1 MRPAIVSI
9 SDDVTG
15 DDTRVTVRLDWA
27 ERSYEGLAV
36 GSHAEQVR
44 LAGEAAL
51 DAVVKIV
58 DGSIE
63 LELLAVATTDF
74 GNASIALAQVRFDHG
89 DVLVGS
95 ALLGDVDHRLAAV
108 RAVMDAINR
117 RLEPLL

>member
-9 SDDVTG
+9 SDDTAG
-15 DDTRVTVRLDWA
+15 DDTRITVRLDWS
-27 ERSYEGLAV
+27 ERSFEGHAT
-36 GSHAEQVR
+36 GSPAEQIR

-58 DGSIE
+58 DGSID

>member
-9 SDDVTG
+9 SDDISG
-15 DDTRVTVRLDWA
+15 DAARITVRLDWA
-27 ERSYEGLAV
+27 EQSFEG
-36 GSHAEQVR
+36 HASGGTGEQIR

-58 DGSIE
+58 DGSVD

-74 GNASIALAQVRFDHG
+74 GKASIALAQVRFDRG
-89 DVLVGS
+89 DILVGS
-95 ALLGDVDHRLAAV
+95 ALLGDSDHRLAAV